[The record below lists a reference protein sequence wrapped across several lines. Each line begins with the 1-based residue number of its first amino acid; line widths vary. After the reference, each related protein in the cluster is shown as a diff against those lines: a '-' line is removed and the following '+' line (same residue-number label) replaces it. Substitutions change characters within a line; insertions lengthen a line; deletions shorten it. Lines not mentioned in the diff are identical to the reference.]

1 MAEEKKKFNLKAFAG
16 DFKAHWDKPKEGRYV
31 PYKEYLSV
39 FIGVGGDYALQRV
52 LGKLSFGTGCFLVIF
67 YYEIPV
73 LTFSVIGAFF
83 MVQGYFWS
91 IINMMINDNLGFLP
105 KKTERAFYTLYL
117 IFTALG
123 LAFLLFDFSEIL
135 PFPRALTEFVTSL
148 PGLNMRSTLKIF
160 GAHWLVCGYGG
171 ARNIFIRKRWLPKLG
186 RYKLFAYPNAIPC
199 MILSILICWLP
210 IYNKPL
216 PERVWQLYL
225 LFTLYGMFTYTG
237 GAQAIS
243 STISPDPHERM
254 LVRAYPEKLSHL
266 IHSIV
271 VASLFPVLASA
282 LTGDQTH
289 INTYR
294 YLIPIMTMFCT
305 VIMFLGLGNIQER
318 IPQPPIEKK
327 KYIPFW
333 EGINGVLHNKYRWID
348 AISGLIDALG
358 NGGLAVQSIILIYT
372 WRELGLLFTIITNL
386 IAFMGNPGAF
396 LSPWIR
402 KRFQYKTL
410 VIFKRLIF
418 AAQGAGYILA
428 CWVFRDNYFM
438 SGLVMLI
445 SLCIGDMLTSAV
457 KLSEQDMGVRLSDYQ
472 MYLSGERLENYAG
485 VVGWFTGP
493 FGALI
498 SLIIPIIFYRFG
510 LTSDYDILFV
520 DDIRSKCMIVG
531 VAFDLV
537 GHLLCCLPYLF
548 FWDYT
553 DEKHAKVVEALK
565 ERERIAQ
572 RADATEAD
580 IYANLK
586 ADAAKATDQQP
597 AMKA

>member
-1 MAEEKKKFNLKAFAG
+1 
-16 DFKAHWDKPKEGRYV
+16 
-31 PYKEYLSV
+31 
-39 FIGVGGDYALQRV
+39 
-52 LGKLSFGTGCFLVIF
+52 
-67 YYEIPV
+67 
-73 LTFSVIGAFF
+73 
-83 MVQGYFWS
+83 
-91 IINMMINDNLGFLP
+91 
-105 KKTERAFYTLYL
+105 
-117 IFTALG
+117 
-123 LAFLLFDFSEIL
+123 
-135 PFPRALTEFVTSL
+135 
-148 PGLNMRSTLKIF
+148 
-160 GAHWLVCGYGG
+160 
-171 ARNIFIRKRWLPKLG
+171 
-186 RYKLFAYPNAIPC
+186 
-199 MILSILICWLP
+199 
-210 IYNKPL
+210 
-216 PERVWQLYL
+216 
-225 LFTLYGMFTYTG
+225 
-237 GAQAIS
+237 
-243 STISPDPHERM
+243 
-254 LVRAYPEKLSHL
+254 
-266 IHSIV
+266 
-271 VASLFPVLASA
+271 
-282 LTGDQTH
+282 
-289 INTYR
+289 
-294 YLIPIMTMFCT
+294 
-305 VIMFLGLGNIQER
+305 
-318 IPQPPIEKK
+318 
-327 KYIPFW
+327 
-333 EGINGVLHNKYRWID
+333 NKYRWID

-580 IYANLK
+580 IYANLS